1 MTAILLGLLL
11 GMRHALDAD
20 HIVAVTAIV
29 SRERSFARAARVGM
43 LWGVGHT
50 TTIFMVGG
58 AIVAFR
64 LVVPERVALGFEFL
78 VALMLIVL
86 GLLNLS
92 KLRNAAP
99 VPSMPPMLVGL
110 VHGLAGSA
118 AVALLV
124 LAAIPGVGGGLIY
137 LLVFGLGTIG
147 GMMAVTSTLA
157 FSARIAVDRLPL
169 VRRYVQAGAGVLSLV
184 FGLILAQRTWPV

>member
-1 MTAILLGLLL
+1 VTAILLGLLL